1 MRRGDRAKK
10 VLRLSEPTLP
20 TRLTFYEFFA
30 GAGMVRTG
38 LGAGWTCLRANDIDA
53 KKGRT
58 YQRNFGGSALQVGD
72 IAALGLDELPGVAD
86 LVWGSFPCQDLSL
99 AGVGAGLSG
108 KRSGTFHAF
117 WDAVRLL
124 RDDGRAPRLVAIEN
138 VCGALTS
145 HDGRDFDVI
154 CRTFADAG
162 YRYGALVINADL
174 FVPQSRPRL
183 FVVGVREDVPID
195 PPLLASGPSAP
206 FHTDALRRAVA
217 GLSDR
222 AKAAWLWWSLPVPP
236 SRARRFC
243 DEIEER
249 PVGVAWHDAA
259 KTQRL
264 LAMMSPVNRLKVEHA
279 RQAGRPVVGGLYR
292 RTRTGADGAKIQR
305 AEVRFDD
312 VAGCLRTPAGGS
324 SRQVIMVVDGDQVRT
339 RLLSARETARLM
351 GLPDEYILPA
361 NYNDAYHLTGDGV
374 VVQVV
379 RHLARDLLEPLINPP
394 PPAVGR

>member
-1 MRRGDRAKK
+1 
-10 VLRLSEPTLP
+10 
-20 TRLTFYEFFA
+20 
-30 GAGMVRTG
+30 MVRTG

-58 YQRNFGGSALQVGD
+58 YQQNFGGSALQVGD
-72 IAALGLDELPGVAD
+72 IVAIGLDDLPGVAD

-99 AGVGAGLSG
+99 AGVGAGLNG

-117 WDAVRLL
+117 WDVVRLL
-124 RDDGRAPRLVAIEN
+124 RDDDRAPRLVAIEN

-145 HDGRDFDVI
+145 HGGRDFDVI
-154 CRTFADAG
+154 CGTFADAG

-183 FVVGVREDVPID
+183 FVVGVRADMPIN
-195 PPLLASGPSAP
+195 PALLVSEPGAS

-217 GLSDR
+217 GLSDL
-222 AKAAWLWWSLPVPP
+222 AKAAWLWWSLPAP
-236 SRARRFC
+236 SLRTRRFC
-243 DEIEER
+243 DEIEDQ
-249 PVGVAWHDAA
+249 PNGVVWHDAA

-264 LAMMSPVNRLKVEHA
+264 LAMMSPVNRQKVETA
-279 RQAGRPVVGGLYR
+279 RQAGGRMVGGLYR
-292 RTRTGADGAKIQR
+292 RTRTDADGQKIQR

-351 GLPDEYILPA
+351 GLPDDYALPA

-379 RHLARDLLEPLINPP
+379 RHLAHGLLEPLLNPP
-394 PPAVGR
+394 SPAVGR